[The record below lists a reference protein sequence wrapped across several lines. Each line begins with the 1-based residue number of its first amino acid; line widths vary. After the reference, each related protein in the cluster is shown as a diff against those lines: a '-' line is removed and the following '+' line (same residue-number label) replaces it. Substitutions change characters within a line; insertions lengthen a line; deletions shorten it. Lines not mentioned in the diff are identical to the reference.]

1 MLDAWLFDLMYYYL
15 YKQYINNNAN
25 IIYYKNI

>member
-1 MLDAWLFDLMYYYL
+1 MLDAWLFDLIYYL